1 MKLKKYKKN
10 YLGYCD
16 VILLWVLYNICYEI
30 ILRISMIYG
39 YLWLNLLFDF
49 VFRMKIKDWLLKVL
63 VNNFM
68 GIVWLIDLFLIKEVC
83 FCLY

>member
-1 MKLKKYKKN
+1 
-10 YLGYCD
+10 
-16 VILLWVLYNICYEI
+16 
-30 ILRISMIYG
+30 MIYG